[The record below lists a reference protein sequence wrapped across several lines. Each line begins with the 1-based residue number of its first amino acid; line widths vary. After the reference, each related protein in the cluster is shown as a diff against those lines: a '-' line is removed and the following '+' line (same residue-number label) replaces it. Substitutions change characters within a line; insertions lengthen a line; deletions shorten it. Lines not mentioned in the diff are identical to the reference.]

1 MDFTSGMKED
11 IRQIR
16 SFLKP
21 PQSVIIVVQAVL
33 LLLEQDELTT
43 SEWKKCQPLMNTTKQ
58 FNMLKKMESFD
69 IGNVHLDVITRVRE
83 LLDMMSPEQL
93 YSSSTEAYSLY
104 DWPFRHVKD
113 SIDVQTFDSERDINV
128 TLYDDE
134 MR

>member
-43 SEWKKCQPLMNTTKQ
+43 SVSILLLIELPGL
-58 FNMLKKMESFD
+58 
-69 IGNVHLDVITRVRE
+69 IT
-83 LLDMMSPEQL
+83 PE
-93 YSSSTEAYSLY
+93 
-104 DWPFRHVKD
+104 
-113 SIDVQTFDSERDINV
+113 
-128 TLYDDE
+128 
-134 MR
+134 